1 MPSKSF
7 FDRIPLPVLVATW
20 IIAVLLGVILVVTQF
35 FNNPAGSSA
44 QSAPTS
50 AATAVANIPPAAT
63 PAPQATGIAGQPT
76 SSAPQATPTIPALQ
90 DPAFGYGIQGDF
102 LIGDP
107 VYAMTQVGRLRMG
120 WIKQQVRWGVFSPA
134 PDQFDWSGFDRVI
147 NAANAK
153 GLKVMLSIVTAPQ
166 WSHPNLQPTADD
178 PGAINA
184 PPDDLNAYA
193 NFVGQVIDRYQGKI
207 HAIEVWN
214 EENIDAEWRS
224 VPQSVNPEKY
234 VEMLKLAYQT
244 IKAKDPNIIVISGA
258 LAPTGYF
265 VGGCTEAGCD
275 DGPYLKRMFDAG
287 FLQYVDCVGAH
298 ANGYNVPPDKTDTEG
313 YTDPT
318 ATFKGPFTN
327 PVPSWYF
334 RSTLELYRDTVQN
347 QKPLCVTEFGWASND
362 GFGVVVPGYEFASDN
377 TQQEQADY
385 IVQAFKLM
393 KDWSYIKLAFL
404 FNLDY
409 AQKSPDGAN
418 DRTADWSI
426 MGLDGSA
433 RPAFNELHDYMKAL
447 LGQ

>member
-1 MPSKSF
+1 MNTKSF
-7 FDRIPLPVLVATW
+7 FDRIPLPVLIAAW
-20 IIAVLLGVILVVTQF
+20 IIAVLLGMLLVFTQF
-35 FNNPAGSSA
+35 FNNPSSGTA
-44 QSAPTS
+44 QSAPTK
-50 AATAVANIPPAAT
+50 VANVPPIVT
-63 PAPQATGIAGQPT
+63 QIPQAT
-76 SSAPQATPTIPALQ
+76 SDAPQATPTIPALQ
-90 DPAFGYGIQGDF
+90 DPAFGYGIQADF
-102 LIGDP
+102 LTGDP
-107 VYAMTQVGRLRMG
+107 AYAMTQTARLRMG
-120 WIKQQVRWGVFSPA
+120 WVKQQLRWGVFSSA

-147 NAANAK
+147 NAASAR

-166 WSHPNLQPTADD
+166 WSHPNLQATKDD
-178 PGAINA
+178 PEAINA
-184 PPDDLNAYA
+184 PPDDLAAYA
-193 NFVGQVIDRYQGKI
+193 KFVGEVVDRYPGKI

-275 DGPYLKRMFDAG
+275 DGPYLKRMVDAG

-298 ANGYNVPPDKTDTEG
+298 ANGYNVPPDKTQTDG

-318 ATFKGPFTN
+318 ATFRGPFTN
-327 PVPSWYF
+327 PIPSWYF
-334 RSTLELYRDTVQN
+334 RGTLELYHTTVQN

-362 GFGVVVPGYEFASDN
+362 GFGVVVPNYEFASDN
-377 TQQEQADY
+377 TQQEQADW
-385 IVQAFKLM
+385 IVQAYKLM
-393 KDWSYIKLAFL
+393 KQWGYVKLAFL

-409 AQKSPDGAN
+409 AQKSPTGAN

-426 MGLDGSA
+426 TGLDGSA
-433 RPAFNELHDYMKAL
+433 RPAFNALHDYMKSIA
-447 LGQ
+447 GQ